1 MNILPYLIINNVNSQ
16 TIQGLIISE
25 LAPISKPQQRTR
37 IEEIDGRDGDLVTP
51 LGFAAYDKTV
61 KIGLSYG
68 YDIDEIIEFFN
79 ASGVVTFSNE
89 PDKYYRF
96 AIYQQIDFE
105 KLIRFKTADVVFHCQ
120 PFKFSTTEEPLLF
133 DVSSGSPITV
143 TNEGNTDSRPN
154 ILVLGNDN
162 IDVSLNGSQ
171 ILSIGLGDEEQA
183 VIIDTE
189 DMNAYGAQSAIKEVI
204 AEINPVQDLHG
215 QEYPYPAGGGKN
227 KLDPS
232 LLLDQTVWNT
242 ITITLSPNTT
252 YIMSTN
258 MPNDT
263 GLSLFFFNSTSNPSS
278 GNVVYQGHNIP
289 ATTNEDG
296 IVKIQQRRVSGS
308 DSFQN
313 YQWQVEQGSTATP
326 YAPYE
331 NICPITGFTEANVTR
346 LGANLFGGVA
356 FYAPLVANGATLNT
370 TEKTV
375 SYTGAIARATDV
387 VFDKFKPNTRYTVII
402 KVKSSNT
409 NANAKIYYTDGTSTT
424 ISGQS
429 GITGEYTFVTTSTEG
444 KSVKSFGFS
453 WVSGTVV
460 AYYDE
465 CGIFEGVLTAEDFES
480 YLGEVYNIPFVDDQG
495 DPITA
500 YGGKINAT
508 TGVLTIDKKYL
519 LLNTA
524 GTFYQSGYAAYMDI
538 TDAFINNEYGEAI
551 TNRYKFGTWSEA
563 TASGINGTF
572 TLYKNTAW
580 SNGRLAFSLDGQTI
594 ADFRA
599 SLSTNPIEV
608 VYKLATPIE
617 IQLTPTQINNLL
629 GLNQLYTDTNGNT
642 YPVREQSPPR

>member
-1 MNILPYLIINNVNSQ
+1 MTRNN
-16 TIQGLIISE
+16 
-25 LAPISKPQQRTR
+25 
-37 IEEIDGRDGDLVTP
+37 
-51 LGFAAYDKTV
+51 Y
-61 KIGLSYG
+61 
-68 YDIDEIIEFFN
+68 
-79 ASGVVTFSNE
+79 
-89 PDKYYRF
+89 
-96 AIYQQIDFE
+96 
-105 KLIRFKTADVVFHCQ
+105 
-120 PFKFSTTEEPLLF
+120 
-133 DVSSGSPITV
+133 
-143 TNEGNTDSRPN
+143 
-154 ILVLGNDN
+154 
-162 IDVSLNGSQ
+162 
-171 ILSIGLGDEEQA
+171 
-183 VIIDTE
+183 
-189 DMNAYGAQSAIKEVI
+189 
-204 AEINPVQDLHG
+204 
-215 QEYPYPAGGGKN
+215 
-227 KLDPS
+227 
-232 LLLDQTVWNT
+232 
-242 ITITLSPNTT
+242 
-252 YIMSTN
+252 
-258 MPNDT
+258 
-263 GLSLFFFNSTSNPSS
+263 
-278 GNVVYQGHNIP
+278 
-289 ATTNEDG
+289 
-296 IVKIQQRRVSGS
+296 
-308 DSFQN
+308 
-313 YQWQVEQGSTATP
+313 
-326 YAPYE
+326 
-331 NICPITGFTEANVTR
+331 
-346 LGANLFGGVA
+346 
-356 FYAPLVANGATLNT
+356 
-370 TEKTV
+370 
-375 SYTGAIARATDV
+375 
-387 VFDKFKPNTRYTVII
+387 
-402 KVKSSNT
+402 SNT

-629 GLNQLYTDTNGNT
+629 GLNQLYTDTNGDITVTFSSDGVIRTETGDIVAFDCGAEDMTKGILLNRLITGDYDKIRLSKGDNT
-642 YPVREQSPPR
+642 IVLSGGAQQFVIDKYSRWL